1 MVPLKEVLEKR
12 FGGDFPVGTG
22 TSKRDDPL
30 VITDQRDYVSIEHG
44 VAQFLLEQ
52 MGFEYELEKQQ
63 THNYDGR
70 VIDELIYAAKEAGE
84 TEWTQTW
91 RFFFDITAGFNRN
104 SPTSPQRPNIPSV
117 HVFGHSSYSDA
128 PTKIGAGKIRRYTMW
143 IHPGDAD
150 LKHLKSVEHKWEI
163 GGFLLGPIWVL
174 IQRGPPLLALLILA
188 LAIAPFFVFGIKFFT
203 IIWAVIVWTLN
214 ARSHSGLQA
223 IRLRSLGHDRLG
235 DISAQSHEEALD
247 LFRRSRG

>member
-12 FGGDFPVGTG
+12 FGRDFPIGTG

-30 VITDQRDYVSIEHG
+30 VITAQRDYVSIEHG

-70 VIDELIYAAKEAGE
+70 VIDEFIYAAKEAGE
-84 TEWTQTW
+84 SEWTQTR
-91 RFFFDITAGFNRN
+91 RFFFDITAGFNPN
-104 SPTSPQRPNIPSV
+104 SPTSPQMPNIPLG

-128 PTKIGAGKIRRYTMW
+128 PTKSGAGKIRRYTMW

-174 IQRGPPLLALLILA
+174 IQRGSTTISTFDPCLGNCT
-188 LAIAPFFVFGIKFFT
+188 VFC
-203 IIWAVIVWTLN
+203 
-214 ARSHSGLQA
+214 
-223 IRLRSLGHDRLG
+223 LRH
-235 DISAQSHEEALD
+235 
-247 LFRRSRG
+247 